1 MNLFASFNSLYNPA
15 TLQAQVKQLQ
25 TPLSTPPKID
35 AKTITAN
42 QRARGEE
49 LTASK
54 TGKSAELEARFAPKT
69 STNTAP
75 QTMNGY
81 VVPAN
86 YQSFLDTGYL

>member
-42 QRARGEE
+42 QKVRGEE

-54 TGKSAELEARFAPKT
+54 TGKSAELEARF
-69 STNTAP
+69 AP